1 VNTEEPVRIR
11 VAKVTDAAEIAHI
24 HMTSRAV
31 SMPYLPPQI
40 RNHEQVTQWAEE
52 ILVKGYRTWVA
63 VRSGK
68 LLGYAAL
75 DGNLLEHL
83 YLRPDV
89 RRQGVGT
96 LLLDQVKRNSPGRLV
111 LHIFQ
116 LNTDAGEFYRHHGFI
131 VLESTDGS
139 RNMEKMPDQTLE
151 WTALEAE

>member
-11 VAKVTDAAEIAHI
+11 AAKVTDAAEIAHI

-40 RNHEQVTQWAEE
+40 RNHEQVTQWADE

-68 LLGYAAL
+68 LLGYTAL

-96 LLLDQVKRNSPGRLV
+96 LLLDQVKRNSLGRLV
-111 LHIFQ
+111 LHVFQ
-116 LNTDAGEFYRHHGFI
+116 LNTDAREFYLHHGFI

-139 RNMEKMPDQTLE
+139 RNMEKLPDQTLE

>member
-1 VNTEEPVRIR
+1 MNTEEPVRIR
-11 VAKVTDAAEIAHI
+11 AAKVTDAAEIAHI

-116 LNTDAGEFYRHHGFI
+116 LNTDAREFYRHHGFI

-139 RNMEKMPDQTLE
+139 RNMEKLPDQTLE

>member
-1 VNTEEPVRIR
+1 MNTEEPVRIR
-11 VAKVTDAAEIAHI
+11 AAKVTDAAEIAHI

>member
-11 VAKVTDAAEIAHI
+11 AAKVTDAAEIAHI

>member
-1 VNTEEPVRIR
+1 
-11 VAKVTDAAEIAHI
+11 
-24 HMTSRAV
+24 
-31 SMPYLPPQI
+31 MPYLPPQI

-139 RNMEKMPDQTLE
+139 RNMEKLPDQTLE